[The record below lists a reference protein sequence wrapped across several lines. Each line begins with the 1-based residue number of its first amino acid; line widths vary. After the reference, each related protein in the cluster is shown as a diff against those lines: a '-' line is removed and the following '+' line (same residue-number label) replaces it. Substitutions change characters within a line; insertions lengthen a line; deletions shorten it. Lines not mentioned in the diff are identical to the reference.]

1 MSSHTITSVDAL
13 RAILGHPSQLVIDKA
28 IHELDV
34 HCAKFIAAS
43 PFLLI
48 GTADAAGRQDVS
60 PKGDP
65 AGFVKIVDPRTL
77 VIPERP
83 GNRRADTLTN
93 ILANPAIALLFL
105 IPGVEDSLRVNG
117 RAEVST
123 DPALRAQCVVN
134 GHTPDLVTIVHVEE
148 AFLHCA
154 KCIKRSKLWRSAD
167 ATADVS
173 PLAEAVRDHAK
184 SDLSVDQLQAA
195 IDESYRTRMY

>member
-1 MSSHTITSVDAL
+1 MAEYTITSVDAL

-28 IHELDV
+28 ISEIDA

-48 GTADAAGRQDVS
+48 GTADASGRQDVS

-65 AGFVKIVDPRTL
+65 PGFVKIVDPRTL

-93 ILANPAIALLFL
+93 VIANPAIALLFL
-105 IPGVEDSLRVNG
+105 IPNVEDSLRVNG

-123 DPALRAQCVVN
+123 DPSLRAQCVVN
-134 GHTPDLVTIVHVEE
+134 GHMPDLVIVVHVEE
-148 AFLHCA
+148 VFLHCA
-154 KCIKRSKLWRSAD
+154 KCIKRSKLWRSGD
-167 ATADVS
+167 APADVS
-173 PLAEAVRDHAK
+173 TLAEAVRDHAK
-184 SDLSVDQLQAA
+184 SDLSVEQLQAA
-195 IDESYRTRMY
+195 IDESYRTKMY